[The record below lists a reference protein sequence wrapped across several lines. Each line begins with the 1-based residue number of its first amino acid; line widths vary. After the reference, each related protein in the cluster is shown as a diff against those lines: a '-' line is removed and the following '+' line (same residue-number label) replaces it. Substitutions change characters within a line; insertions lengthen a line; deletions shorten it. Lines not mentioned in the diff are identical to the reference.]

1 MSETLVYGILGHLLY
16 QYFQGYDSTGGMCAL
31 LDHPAREDGV
41 LVKVLR
47 KQGAVPYVRTNIPQL
62 MMT

>member
-1 MSETLVYGILGHLLY
+1 MQLGPYEVYDIYSLL
-16 QYFQGYDSTGGMCAL
+16 YFQGYDSTGGMSVL

-41 LVKVLR
+41 LIQVLC
-47 KQGAVPYVRTNIPQL
+47 KQGAVPFVRTNIPQL

>member
-1 MSETLVYGILGHLLY
+1 MSV
-16 QYFQGYDSTGGMCAL
+16 L

-41 LVKVLR
+41 LIQVLR
-47 KQGAVPYVRTNIPQL
+47 KQGAVPFVRTNIPQL